1 MNWGAVLF
9 LCLVAS
15 AARNGAEKVGH
26 FSPKAEKFWPK
37 VETFC
42 AKDEEEMSALL
53 NMRIKRLP
61 PSINTVGGRRR
72 TLGLEQAIGL
82 KM

>member
-26 FSPKAEKFWPK
+26 FSPKAETFWPK
-37 VETFC
+37 VETFY
-42 AKDEEEMSALL
+42 AKGVEKISALL
-53 NMRIKRLP
+53 NMRIKHPIR
-61 PSINTVGGRRR
+61 SINTAGRR
-72 TLGLEQAIGL
+72 
-82 KM
+82 

>member
-15 AARNGAEKVGH
+15 AARNGAENVGH

-61 PSINTVGGRRR
+61 PSINTVGGR
-72 TLGLEQAIGL
+72 
-82 KM
+82 

>member
-15 AARNGAEKVGH
+15 AACNGAEKVGH
-26 FSPKAEKFWPK
+26 FSPKAETFWPK

-42 AKDEEEMSALL
+42 AKGVEKMNALL
-53 NMRIKRLP
+53 NMRIKHLSL
-61 PSINTVGGRRR
+61 SINTVGGR
-72 TLGLEQAIGL
+72 
-82 KM
+82 

>member
-15 AARNGAEKVGH
+15 AACNGAEKVGH
-26 FSPKAEKFWPK
+26 FSPKAETFWPK

-42 AKDEEEMSALL
+42 AKGEEEMSALL
-53 NMRIKRLP
+53 NMRIKHLSL
-61 PSINTVGGRRR
+61 SINTVGGR
-72 TLGLEQAIGL
+72 
-82 KM
+82 

>member
-26 FSPKAEKFWPK
+26 FSLKAEKFWPK
-37 VETFC
+37 VEKFC
-42 AKDEEEMSALL
+42 VKGVEKMSALL
-53 NMRIKRLP
+53 NMRIKHPIR
-61 PSINTVGGRRR
+61 SINTVGRR
-72 TLGLEQAIGL
+72 
-82 KM
+82 

>member
-15 AARNGAEKVGH
+15 AACNGAEKVGH
-26 FSPKAEKFWPK
+26 FSPK

-42 AKDEEEMSALL
+42 AKGVEKMSALL
-53 NMRIKRLP
+53 NMRIKHLSL
-61 PSINTVGGRRR
+61 SINTVGGR
-72 TLGLEQAIGL
+72 
-82 KM
+82 